1 MTSPALLARFGLF
14 VQERFLD
21 AELCG
26 RLADEMRSASGHP
39 ATVRVLAEDGV
50 AYEVDDEHR
59 RTQMAEVSEASLSL
73 IEGRLVELR
82 PALEQ
87 HFSLALSTIQSPQF
101 LVYREGDFFRPH
113 VDNAT
118 ERVVGDGVS
127 RRRISVVAFINS
139 SKEYDGGAL
148 TFYGLLDQDVRGNA
162 VGIPVAGAPGLLVAF
177 RSDTLHSVTAVS
189 AGARCTVVTWLA

>member
-26 RLADEMRSASGHP
+26 SLADEMRSASGHP

-59 RTQMAEVSEASLSL
+59 RTQMAEVSEASVSL

-118 ERVVGDGVS
+118 EQVVGDGVS
-127 RRRISVVAFINS
+127 RRRISVVMFINGRE
-139 SKEYDGGAL
+139 EYDGGAL
-148 TFYGLLDQDVRGNA
+148 TFYGLFDNPTGDTI
-162 VGIPVAGAPGLLVAF
+162 GIPLEADEGLLITFPSGMLHAVAP
-177 RSDTLHSVTAVS
+177 VTHGERYTIA
-189 AGARCTVVTWLA
+189 TWFF